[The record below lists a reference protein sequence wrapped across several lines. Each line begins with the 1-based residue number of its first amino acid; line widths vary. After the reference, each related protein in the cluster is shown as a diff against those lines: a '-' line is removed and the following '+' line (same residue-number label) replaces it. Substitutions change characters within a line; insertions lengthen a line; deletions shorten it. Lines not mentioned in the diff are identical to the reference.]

1 MRNKCLDGMKAIA
14 ACMVIF
20 IHIDLPGQTGIFIEA
35 LSRFAVPFFF
45 MISGYF
51 CYYNGKDA
59 SDRIPGKIFHIVK
72 LMIFAMVFYFIWEIS
87 KRLVTGENLYRWIR
101 EVTDRQNIM
110 KLLLY
115 NSTSPLR
122 GHLWFLPALIYC
134 YMLDYLIERFHL
146 RKIAFLCIPVLLGGL
161 LWRGYFSSFLDIP
174 IVLWNTETG
183 FLQVCP
189 FICWVRCS
197 MNIYIGFA
205 ERLVIL
211 L

>member
-20 IHIDLPGQTGIFIEA
+20 IHIDLPGQTGVFIEA

-59 SDRIPGKIFHIVK
+59 SDKIPGKIFHIVK
-72 LMIFAMVFYFIWEIS
+72 LMIFAMAFYFIWEIS

-115 NSTSPLR
+115 NSTSA
-122 GHLWFLPALIYC
+122 GI
-134 YMLDYLIERFHL
+134 D
-146 RKIAFLCIPVLLGGL
+146 LLLYAGL
-161 LWRGYFSSFLDIP
+161 FDREISF
-174 IVLWNTETG
+174 
-183 FLQVCP
+183 
-189 FICWVRCS
+189 
-197 MNIYIGFA
+197 A
-205 ERLVIL
+205 
-211 L
+211 